1 MTYKVNIFIEK
12 NESGYSAS
20 FPEIAGYQ
28 VQGDSLDMVFD
39 NLKEAVKQDLEK
51 INVKTNDKV
60 DQPIWEVA
68 EDIIQDMTEEEIN
81 QLPIDGAE
89 QHDHYIYGTPKIER

>member
-1 MTYKVNIFIEK
+1 MAYKVNILIEK

-20 FPEIAGYQ
+20 SPEIAGYQ

-51 INVKTNDKV
+51 INVKTNDKI
-60 DQPIWEVA
+60 DKPIWEVA
-68 EDIIQDMTEEEIN
+68 KDITNDMTEEEIN
-81 QLPIDGAE
+81 QLPSDGAE